1 MTGECKGP
9 GAKVLSFSSDKSI
22 MKNMTF
28 PEVPR
33 HEGFTLIELVVVI
46 IILGILAA
54 IALPR
59 FVNLQRDARIAKLEA
74 ARGSVMAAASLAHAT
89 VLARGG
95 IADAAVCPADSAGP
109 ADNVATICTESG
121 IVNLVNGYP
130 ATSAIGTAGIL
141 SMAGLTGVFNP
152 SAAQL
157 QTEGYTYAVT
167 GTAARFGVV
176 GATIAASCYFD
187 YTQPASSGAA
197 ATISGVTTGGC

>member
-1 MTGECKGP
+1 M
-9 GAKVLSFSSDKSI
+9 LSFSSDKSI

-59 FVNLQRDARIAKLEA
+59 FVNLQRDAHIAKLEA

-176 GATIAASCYFD
+176 GATTAASCYFD

>member
-1 MTGECKGP
+1 
-9 GAKVLSFSSDKSI
+9 
-22 MKNMTF
+22 MKNVTF

-95 IADAAVCPADSAGP
+95 IADTAVCPADSGGP

-152 SAAQL
+152 NAAQL
-157 QTEGYTYAVT
+157 QTEGYTYTVT

-176 GATIAASCYFD
+176 GATTAASCFFD

>member
-1 MTGECKGP
+1 M
-9 GAKVLSFSSDKSI
+9 LSFSSDKSI

-95 IADAAVCPADSAGP
+95 IADAAVCPA
-109 ADNVATICTESG
+109 SG

-176 GATIAASCYFD
+176 GATTAASCYFD